1 MPSNKLVKLLL
12 FLVLTSTIAS
22 YGMSGDRESTGPGI
36 PGRPHVPDLPPIT
49 GAAHFDQE
57 TIQVL
62 NKIAQECQQ
71 KQENEEKG
79 REESE
84 ANFECPA
91 KRRKTGK
98 EEAGEQP
105 QTSQAQPLSTTST
118 QLRAESKANDLT
130 ESKLKYDEE
139 WFSGFLTQIEDK
151 LLGRGPN
158 LVNMI
163 AEHFLEREITVDEL
177 NAGIITRSPYTVRLW
192 VVAEDDQQITGQHIK
207 IIGRMFPNLRELDL
221 GNTRL
226 NNHGLR
232 VLANQSFACNLT
244 KLDISK
250 NAVTEAGLE
259 VISNFTN
266 LKSLTIIGVY
276 ARCDGKHRSL
286 NDVGLAVIARAPCA
300 ANLTQLNI
308 SQNNITDAGLEA
320 SIAAFISL
328 EDFNIEQNYIDDAGL
343 VAIAGAPCAAKLTQ
357 LNISRNS
364 ITDAGLEASIA
375 AFINLKGLNIGK
387 YGDIGDV
394 GLAAIAK
401 APCASNLTYLNLLS
415 NQITEKGIVASI
427 GAFTSLTDLNIG
439 LNEHI
444 GDAGFAALAQAPC
457 AVKLIR
463 LGIRQIGISGVGVQN
478 NIGSFTS
485 LRSLDIRGN
494 NDLGDA
500 GFVALAQAPCAG
512 DLTELMVNWDMANI
526 AILSNM
532 QAFTN
537 LTSLNI
543 SHNGLSDEAFEIIAQ
558 APCAANLIQL
568 NVKDNGITD
577 AGLEASIGAFI
588 NLRGLN
594 LQQNDISNEGVG
606 AIARAPC
613 AAHLIWLDLRGTPIE
628 ELEVGSF
635 TNLRRLLL

>member
-320 SIAAFISL
+320 SIAAFI
-328 EDFNIEQNYIDDAGL
+328 
-343 VAIAGAPCAAKLTQ
+343 
-357 LNISRNS
+357 
-364 ITDAGLEASIA
+364 
-375 AFINLKGLNIGK
+375 NLKGLNIGK